1 MPDCY
6 CNPLVQVKISDSAVE
21 VLNDVRKAKPRIQKA
36 PKPLKPFTP
45 ASAKS
50 KGVNHFFSSFE
61 MPKWRSS
68 SEKRK
73 SKEEEMEMNRL
84 LEGEEVQLVPG
95 NSFIYENI
103 WNITCDCIRRMPF
116 DCHLK

>member
-6 CNPLVQVKISDSAVE
+6 CNPLIQVKISDSAVE
-21 VLNDVRKAKPRIQKA
+21 VLNDVRKAKPRVQKA
-36 PKPLKPFTP
+36 PKPLKPSTP

-50 KGVNHFFSSFE
+50 KGVGHFFSSFE

-68 SEKRK
+68 SERSK

-84 LEGEEVQLVPG
+84 LEGEEVHLPG
-95 NSFIYENI
+95 NTFIYENI
-103 WNITCDCIRRMPF
+103 RKITCECIRTPF